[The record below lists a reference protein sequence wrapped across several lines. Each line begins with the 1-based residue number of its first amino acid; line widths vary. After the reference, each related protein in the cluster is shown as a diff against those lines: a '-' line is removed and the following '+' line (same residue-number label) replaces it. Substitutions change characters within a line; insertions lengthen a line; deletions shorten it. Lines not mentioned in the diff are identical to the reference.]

1 MENKK
6 EHNQNYVF
14 VQDKNGIPLMPTK
27 RFRKIRLL
35 LKNKHAKVV
44 SYDPFTVKNA
54 LQCR

>member
-35 LKNKHAKVV
+35 LKNKHA
-44 SYDPFTVKNA
+44 T
-54 LQCR
+54 